1 MSTTDTDP
9 GDTGPGDTA
18 RREDERRDTDPR
30 NTVDATSRAAD
41 GSADGPGDGSTVSS
55 PDGSA
60 DGSPRPVSTTVVI
73 AAVIIPLVML
83 AVVLVLVRGVGTEAA
98 ETAAS
103 EPVTAVTVPAP
114 GAESEDCLALLRAL
128 PDSLGDAK
136 RVAFN
141 EPAPPGAAAYRMPDA
156 EPVVVRCGLDA
167 PPTFTVGTTL
177 QEVNGVD
184 WFNEPDPDPAVTS
197 STWVAVDRPQ
207 YIAVTLP
214 EGSGTGPIQDL
225 SNALEAGLPAVEP
238 RPAPIG

>member
-1 MSTTDTDP
+1 MSTTDTGS
-9 GDTGPGDTA
+9 GDTGPDDTGAGDTGDA
-18 RREDERRDTDPR
+18 SPPR
-30 NTVDATSRAAD
+30 AGGSGDGPAD
-41 GSADGPGDGSTVSS
+41 GHRP
-55 PDGSA
+55 
-60 DGSPRPVSTTVVI
+60 PVSPLVVI
-73 AAVIIPLVML
+73 AAVVLPLVML
-83 AVVLVLVRGVGTEAA
+83 AVVLVLVRGVGDEAA

-114 GAESEDCLALLRAL
+114 GAESEDCLALVGSL
-128 PDSLGDAK
+128 PDSLGDAR

-167 PPTFTVGTTL
+167 PPSFTVGTTL

-207 YIAVTLP
+207 YVAVTLP

-225 SNALEAGLPAVEP
+225 SDALTAGLDAVEP

>member
-9 GDTGPGDTA
+9 GDIGPGSTGPRDTGPGNTGPRGYDP
-18 RREDERRDTDPR
+18 RDTVSPSDR
-30 NTVDATSRAAD
+30 
-41 GSADGPGDGSTVSS
+41 SADGT
-55 PDGSA
+55 
-60 DGSPRPVSTTVVI
+60 PRPVSTLVVI

-83 AVVLVLVRGVGTEAA
+83 AVVLVLVRGVGDEAA
-98 ETAAS
+98 DAAAS

-114 GAESEDCLALLRAL
+114 GAESEDCLALLRSL
-128 PDSLGDAK
+128 PDSLGDAR

-177 QEVNGVD
+177 QEVNGVE

-225 SNALEAGLPAVEP
+225 SNALEASLDAVEP